1 MVSKIRWMG
10 AVAAGA
16 LAMAGLLVYGAV
28 SAQHHEGSHS
38 HDHAEAAPVTKAT
51 AVLQATAGN
60 DVTGTVTFTQVETG
74 VRVQAAVNGLE
85 PNKAHGFHVH
95 EFGDISAP
103 DGTAA
108 GGHFNPE
115 DMDHGGPDAVT
126 RHVGDLGNIKA
137 DANGIGIYDR
147 IDTKIALN
155 GPNSILGRGLIVH
168 EGTDDLESQPTGNA
182 GARIAQAVI
191 GVAKAE

>member
-10 AVAAGA
+10 AVAASA
-16 LAMAGLLVYGAV
+16 LAVAGLVGYGGV
-28 SAQHHEGSHS
+28 NAQQHEGSHS
-38 HDHAEAAPVTKAT
+38 HAEAAPVTKAI

-74 VRVQAAVNGLE
+74 VRVQATVNGLE
-85 PNKAHGFHVH
+85 PNKEHGFHVH
-95 EFGDISAP
+95 EFGDVSAP

-115 DMDHGGPDAVT
+115 AMDHGGPDAKM

-137 DANGIGIYDR
+137 DANGIGVYDR
-147 IDTKIALN
+147 IDTKLALH